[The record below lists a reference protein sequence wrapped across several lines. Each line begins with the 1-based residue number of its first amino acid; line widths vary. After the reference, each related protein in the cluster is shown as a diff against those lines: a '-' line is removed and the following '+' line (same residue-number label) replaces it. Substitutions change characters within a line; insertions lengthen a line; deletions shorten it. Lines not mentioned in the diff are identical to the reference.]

1 MSQFLSIAMAA
12 PDKLRSVFKRE
23 NYSSLKPVGE
33 FFDVQRV
40 SRPQQ
45 IDEAI
50 QRITW
55 NTRHFAANYLAVIA
69 VLSIYG
75 LLTSPFLIVALV
87 FMLGGFFLINRFA
100 AEPMQ
105 VGEHTVTQ
113 KSLYT
118 GLFVIGLPLL
128 WIASPFAL
136 LFWLVGS
143 SAFLVLSHAAFMEPP
158 VSSEYAGVETV

>member
-105 VGEHTVTQ
+105 VGEHTVTC
-113 KSLYT
+113 
-118 GLFVIGLPLL
+118 
-128 WIASPFAL
+128 
-136 LFWLVGS
+136 
-143 SAFLVLSHAAFMEPP
+143 
-158 VSSEYAGVETV
+158 VEAWAEVPARR